1 MIKFFDMKLANKK
14 VNINK
19 IISNVIS
26 SYEFSLGKYVEDFE
40 KNFAKYLG
48 VKYCVGVGNCFDA
61 IKLSFVA
68 YKILGEIKNDDEV
81 LVPANTYIASI
92 LAVTAANLKPVFVE
106 SDMNTFNISPS
117 NILKAISRF
126 IIL

>member
-1 MIKFFDMKLANKK
+1 MK
-14 VNINK
+14 NINFYDLPKINKRFEKNFIKSFK
-19 IISNVIS
+19 IINRKGRYIIGDFSNT
-26 SYEFSLGKYVEDFE
+26 FE
-40 KNFAKYLG
+40 KNFAKFCNS
-48 VKYCVGVGNCFDA
+48 KYCVAVGNCFDA

-68 YKILGEIKNDDEV
+68 YKILGEFKNDDEV

-117 NILKAISRF
+117 NILKAI
-126 IIL
+126 